1 MRPKLEQLQPAQA
14 TDGTETNRTKSYKH
28 LILPSIFRI
37 VSPLTLSDVSQPSRI
52 TWEGRK
58 GWLKEYVQIAIRRVQ
73 ENGGQEDGRSSGVN
87 DVPPA
92 GGESRAQSIWSRVI
106 SDKIN

>member
-14 TDGTETNRTKSYKH
+14 TDGTETNRTKSNKH

-37 VSPLTLSDVSQPSRI
+37 VSPLTLSDVSQPSGI

-58 GWLKEYVQIAIRRVQ
+58 GWLKEYAQIAIRGVQ
-73 ENGGQEDGRSSGVN
+73 ENGRQEDGRSSGVN

-92 GGESRAQSIWSRVI
+92 GERRKSCTINLEP
-106 SDKIN
+106 SDF

>member
-14 TDGTETNRTKSYKH
+14 TDGTETNRTKSNKH

-37 VSPLTLSDVSQPSRI
+37 VSPLTLSDVSQPS
-52 TWEGRK
+52 GK
-58 GWLKEYVQIAIRRVQ
+58 GWLNEYVQISIRRVQ

-92 GGESRAQSIWSRVI
+92 GERRKSCT
-106 SDKIN
+106 INLEPSNF